1 MEKNRFY
8 FTSNHFRFFVIDL
21 YSTFNMDN
29 VLSRVDYMLPYMEL
43 EDVDFKRYKSDLLEE
58 IKPVL
63 KEAEEVLKRYGV
75 KSLEITGEIE
85 SPREYNFYT
94 DWVDIECRFKSGWKK
109 RIKDAI
115 PSLKE
120 DSDVIEYVKEN
131 YLDRSGFWSYFPQTW
146 EELERKFK
154 AEDEFAI
161 SELLTLLLIHEGWD
175 FVEKEMDVI
184 DRMNEK
190 HTLEEYET
198 YRCIIPEDCVELY
211 NSDSSYLQD
220 SFFHKALEVFP
231 RYRIN
236 RRRLETGDNGDH
248 LLTLLK
254 WMERFGYCYADV
266 FPCHENLG

>member
-1 MEKNRFY
+1 MRKNRFY

-43 EDVDFKRYKSDLLEE
+43 EDVDSEQYKSDLLEE
-58 IKPVL
+58 IKTVL
-63 KEAEEVLKRYGV
+63 KEAEGVLKKYGV

-94 DWVDIECRFKSGWKK
+94 DWVDIECSFKSGWKK

-154 AEDEFAI
+154 AEDGFAI

-175 FVEKEMDVI
+175 YVEKEMEVI
-184 DRMNEK
+184 DGMNEK

-198 YRCIIPEDCVELY
+198 YRCIIPEDCVDLY

-236 RRRLETGDNGDH
+236 RRRLEMGDNGDH

-266 FPCHENLG
+266 FPCHENQG